1 MDISNNPK
9 TPEEYKSM
17 DIVDKLDIENVKE
30 NLKLQYTTITDSSKW
45 ASIDEE
51 ELLRIFKV
59 NDVPRRFTEE
69 DLKEKV
75 LETFNNTIDPLSVES
90 LKKQF
95 PNFPDE
101 WYNYVS
107 KSAIDKITLIK
118 EEQEVNKKDGF
129 FNISFK

>member
-95 PNFPDE
+95 PNFPEE